1 MTKPL
6 IKLPS
11 VELRET
17 KEALDKA
24 YAEIADKNAELANS
38 KAEIA
43 RLKEMLLA
51 QSSLAP
57 QG

>member
-11 VELRET
+11 VELREA

-51 QSSLAP
+51 QDGLVP
-57 QG
+57 